1 MSTGSSMHDIGSNVT
16 IGGLIVQLI
25 FFGGFVVVTSVFHFR
40 ISRHPTSKSQADRDL
55 TRGQGFKQRN
65 WVTILIGLYLVSFL
79 ILVRS
84 VFRLV
89 EYIEG
94 YGGYI
99 MTHEVFMYV
108 FDAVLMWAAMAVMNV
123 YHPAE
128 ILGNGKGGNGS
139 GYEETIQ
146 L

>member
-1 MSTGSSMHDIGSNVT
+1 MSTGGNHDLGSNIT

-25 FFGGFVVVTSVFHFR
+25 FFGFFVVVTGVFHYR
-40 ISRHPTSKSQADRDL
+40 ISRKPTPKSLADREL
-55 TRGQGFKQRN
+55 TRGQGFRQRN
-65 WVTILIGLYLVSFL
+65 WFTILIGLYLVSFL

-84 VFRLV
+84 IFRLV
-89 EYIEG
+89 EYIQG

-99 MTHEVFMYV
+99 MNHEVFMYV

-128 ILGNGKGGNGS
+128 ILGDAKGGNG
-139 GYEETIQ
+139 GYEETMQ